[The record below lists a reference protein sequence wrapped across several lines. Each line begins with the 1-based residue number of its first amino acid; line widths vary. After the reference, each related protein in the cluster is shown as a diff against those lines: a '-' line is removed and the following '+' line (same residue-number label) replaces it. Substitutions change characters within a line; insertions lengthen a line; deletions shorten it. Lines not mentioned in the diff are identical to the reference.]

1 MNPEYYSEDG
11 GVVCVER
18 KPMTDRQLKLAAD
31 AIDFAIQPR
40 IPTQADVEAQ
50 AAISAG
56 SESAPKSP
64 LHVAF
69 RLIPRQFS
77 QISPFAPRKNHRF
90 PQLTFPPGFRIMDRQ
105 LKRIPGSGRE

>member
-18 KPMTDRQLKLAAD
+18 KPMTDRQLELVAD

-40 IPTQADVEAQ
+40 IPTQADAGAH

-56 SESAPKSP
+56 S
-64 LHVAF
+64 
-69 RLIPRQFS
+69 
-77 QISPFAPRKNHRF
+77 
-90 PQLTFPPGFRIMDRQ
+90 
-105 LKRIPGSGRE
+105 

>member
-1 MNPEYYSEDG
+1 MNPEFYSEDG

-18 KPMTDRQLKLAAD
+18 KPMTDRQLELVAD

-64 LHVAF
+64 LHVAYRF
-69 RLIPRQFS
+69 FLRQFAR
-77 QISPFAPRKNHRF
+77 ISPYAAQEIVSFYN
-90 PQLTFPPGFRIMDRQ
+90 
-105 LKRIPGSGRE
+105 